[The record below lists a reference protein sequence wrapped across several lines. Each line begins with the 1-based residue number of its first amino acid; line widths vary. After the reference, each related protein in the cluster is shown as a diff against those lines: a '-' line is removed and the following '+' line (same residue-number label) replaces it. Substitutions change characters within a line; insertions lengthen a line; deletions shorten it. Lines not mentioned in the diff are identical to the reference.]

1 MFKIRLKRFIKCL
14 LIDVFPIFRT
24 LFNILSIL
32 WSFVYL
38 PFVECGIK
46 LLIRNQVIDW
56 TRDHFVSRGFH
67 TSLWISFTI
76 LITRVLLFKVII
88 KLLCAHCFSSL
99 CISFSQVEKVLP
111 YLPPLLEINIW
122 NTFSDVFLFLPP
134 TFSLSFDLMPQY
146 SLICSVKIADQN
158 EKLLQLTGCPK
169 SSFL

>member
-46 LLIRNQVIDW
+46 LLICNQVIDW

-76 LITRVLLFKVII
+76 LTTRVLLFKVII

-111 YLPPLLEINIW
+111 ICFPFWRSIFGIPFLMYSCFFRLL
-122 NTFSDVFLFLPP
+122 
-134 TFSLSFDLMPQY
+134 
-146 SLICSVKIADQN
+146 SVC
-158 EKLLQLTGCPK
+158 LLT
-169 SSFL
+169 